1 MKIYTL
7 IILAIAFAGC
17 SSAGPT
23 IQTGEDAEI
32 SFDGLHRVDN
42 ARFRSAWAN
51 PDIDFSRYSK
61 VIPGGAEFQFRPV
74 DQTARTTR
82 ARTSGSVF
90 WISDENQARLV
101 EETTEI
107 FAEELANSTRFE
119 ITDTKGD
126 DVIIIRGVIHDI
138 VSTVP
143 PEQIGRGD
151 IFLSSVGEATI
162 VIEVI
167 DSMSNKVIFRGAER
181 RAAQRT
187 GGQAIRANSVTT
199 WAEVRRL
206 MRQWARTMRE
216 GLDSVPVES

>member
-1 MKIYTL
+1 MKIHTL

-17 SSAGPT
+17 SSPGPT
-23 IQTGEDAEI
+23 VQTGEDAEV
-32 SFDGLHRVDN
+32 SFDGLHRIDN
-42 ARFRSAWAN
+42 ARFRSAWVN
-51 PDIDFSRYSK
+51 PEIDFSHYSK
-61 VIPGGAEFQFRPV
+61 VLPAGAEFQFRPV
-74 DQTARTTR
+74 DRTARTTR
-82 ARTSGSVF
+82 ARSSGSEF
-90 WISDENQARLV
+90 WISDADQERLI
-101 EETTEI
+101 EETTAI

-138 VSTVP
+138 VSNVP
-143 PEQIGRGD
+143 EEQIGRGE

-162 VIEVI
+162 VVEVI
-167 DSMSNKVIFRGAER
+167 DSMSGKVIFRAAER
-181 RAAQRT
+181 RAAQRG

-206 MRQWARTMRE
+206 MRRWATTVRE

>member
-1 MKIYTL
+1 MRIHTL

-17 SSAGPT
+17 SSPGPT

-51 PDIDFSRYSK
+51 PDIDFSHYSK
-61 VIPGGAEFQFRPV
+61 IIPAGAEFQFRPV
-74 DQTARTTR
+74 DRTARTTR
-82 ARTSGSVF
+82 ARTSGSEF
-90 WISDENQARLV
+90 WISDENQARLI

-107 FAEELANSTRFE
+107 FAEEIANSTRFE

-143 PEQIGRGD
+143 PEQIGRGE

-162 VIEVI
+162 VVEII

-181 RAAQRT
+181 RAAQRG
-187 GGQAIRANSVTT
+187 GGQAMRANSVTT

-206 MRQWARTMRE
+206 MRQWARTVRE
-216 GLDSVPVES
+216 GLDSLPVES